1 MYRLYIITYDDDNI
15 YMLHQKNTIIH
26 QPYCKPVS
34 KPTDAFENEP
44 IKVLELDV

>member
-1 MYRLYIITYDDDNI
+1 MYRLYIITYDDVNI
-15 YMLHQKNTIIH
+15 CYIKKNTIIH

-34 KPTDAFENEP
+34 KTTDAFENEP